1 MTKQAEKPTFELLGV
16 GNYTVQDGKIQ
27 RIVST
32 AGPVDLA
39 TAAKIYAHEG
49 ARIFKD
55 ADAIIAALSGKPEPA
70 KAETEA

>member
-1 MTKQAEKPTFELLGV
+1 MAKQPESPSFELVGV
-16 GNYTVQDGKIQ
+16 GNYTVQDGKTT

-49 ARIFKD
+49 DRIFKD
-55 ADAIIAALSGKPEPA
+55 ADAVIAVLTP

>member
-1 MTKQAEKPTFELLGV
+1 MAKQAETPTFELLGV

-55 ADAIIAALSGKPEPA
+55 ADAIIAALAP
-70 KAETEA
+70 KAETTEA